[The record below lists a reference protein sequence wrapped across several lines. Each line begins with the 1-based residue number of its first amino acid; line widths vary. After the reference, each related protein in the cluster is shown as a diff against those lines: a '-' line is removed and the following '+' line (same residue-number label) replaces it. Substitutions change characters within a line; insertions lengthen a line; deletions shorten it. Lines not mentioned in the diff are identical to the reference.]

1 MKSIFYE
8 SLGNDFPYTQKLN
21 GAHQLLV
28 CVDEVNR
35 LGDDINNIQKHL
47 EAIIDTSREV
57 GLEANTEN
65 LSMC

>member
-1 MKSIFYE
+1 MS
-8 SLGNDFPYTQKLN
+8 QKLN

-35 LGDDINNIQKHL
+35 LGDDTNNIKKHL

-65 LSMC
+65 